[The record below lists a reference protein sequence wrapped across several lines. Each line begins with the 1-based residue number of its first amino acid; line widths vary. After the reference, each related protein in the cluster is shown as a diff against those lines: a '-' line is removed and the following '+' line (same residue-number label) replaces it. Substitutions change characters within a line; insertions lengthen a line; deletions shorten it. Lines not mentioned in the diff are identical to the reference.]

1 MRQNIIT
8 AGDNYRELD
17 EWINER
23 GARKILLVCR
33 GAVNRMESFQKHLEE
48 LEKHVEIIKFSAYQ
62 SNPLYESAA
71 AGVVMF
77 RMQSC
82 DAIIAAGGG
91 STMDVAKCI
100 KLFSNMRGEG
110 EDGGYLKQKIVPN
123 TIPFLAMPT
132 TAGSGSEAT
141 RYAVIYYLGEKQSIM
156 SESFIPDTVL
166 MDSGCLETLSAYQ
179 KKVSMLD
186 AFCHALESFW
196 SINSTDE
203 SKRYSRDAIGMI
215 LENMEGYLANTDDG
229 NRNMLMASYMAGKA
243 INIAQTTAGH
253 AMCYKITGLFGIAHG
268 HAAILCDRAL
278 FSRMIQNK
286 DKCIDPRGE
295 EYLERILLEIAHA
308 MGEKTAKDA
317 AEKIGEIFDRLKL
330 DIPTASRAQFEEL
343 KMSVNPVRLKNHPVE
358 LSVNTIDMLYHKIL
372 R

>member
-100 KLFSNMRGEG
+100 KLFSNMRGGRRRRRVSET
-110 EDGGYLKQKIVPN
+110 ENCAGYHTVPCN
-123 TIPFLAMPT
+123 A
-132 TAGSGSEAT
+132 
-141 RYAVIYYLGEKQSIM
+141 
-156 SESFIPDTVL
+156 
-166 MDSGCLETLSAYQ
+166 
-179 KKVSMLD
+179 
-186 AFCHALESFW
+186 
-196 SINSTDE
+196 
-203 SKRYSRDAIGMI
+203 
-215 LENMEGYLANTDDG
+215 DDG
-229 NRNMLMASYMAGKA
+229 RKRIRSYPVCG
-243 INIAQTTAGH
+243 
-253 AMCYKITGLFGIAHG
+253 
-268 HAAILCDRAL
+268 D
-278 FSRMIQNK
+278 
-286 DKCIDPRGE
+286 
-295 EYLERILLEIAHA
+295 LL
-308 MGEKTAKDA
+308 
-317 AEKIGEIFDRLKL
+317 
-330 DIPTASRAQFEEL
+330 SW
-343 KMSVNPVRLKNHPVE
+343 
-358 LSVNTIDMLYHKIL
+358 
-372 R
+372 